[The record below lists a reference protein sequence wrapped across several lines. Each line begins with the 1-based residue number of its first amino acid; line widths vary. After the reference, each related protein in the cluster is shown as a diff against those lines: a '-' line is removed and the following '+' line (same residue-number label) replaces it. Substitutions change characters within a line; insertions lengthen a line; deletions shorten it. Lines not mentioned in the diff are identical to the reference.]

1 MGKYPEW
8 KDASNQDLKQIKMV
22 CFDIDDTV
30 TSDGKLTPES
40 YSAMWDLKRAG
51 FILMPITGRSAAW
64 CDHFARFWP
73 VDAVVGEN
81 GAFTFFM
88 QDGVRRRIDTLGE
101 RAESAKQAITELKK
115 QVLNHFP
122 EAKWASDQNYREYDL
137 AIDICEDVLPW
148 PSAKV
153 DELLRLCHGLGAHA
167 KLSSIH
173 VNAWFGNYDK
183 CQGIRFWLESGAP
196 GLKAPLP
203 KWDEMIFIGDSPNDA
218 PMFKAFT
225 KSVGVANIAPYWD
238 KLVAHPTWVTGAK
251 SGDGF
256 IEFSK
261 KLISSRKS

>member
-1 MGKYPEW
+1 MGKYSEW

-22 CFDIDDTV
+22 CFDIDDMV

-88 QDGVRRRIDTLGE
+88 QDGVRRRIDTLGNN
-101 RAESAKQAITELKK
+101 SGQAKQAIVDLKRI
-115 QVLNHFP
+115 VRERFP
-122 EAKWASDQNYREYDL
+122 EAKWASDQEYREYDL
-137 AIDICEDVLPW
+137 AIDICEDVSPW
-148 PSAKV
+148 SHSQI
-153 DELLRLCHGLGAHA
+153 DELLQLCETVGAHA

-183 CQGIRFWLESGAP
+183 CQGIRYWLDSGAP
-196 GLKAPLP
+196 GLKSEVP

-218 PMFKAFT
+218 PMFKAF
-225 KSVGVANIAPYWD
+225 KQSVGVANIAPYWD
-238 KLVAHPTWVTGAK
+238 NLVARPTWVTEAK

-256 IEFSK
+256 IEFSE
-261 KLISSRKS
+261 KLISSRK